1 VKLQRYGII
10 AGLALTSA
18 LALTA
23 CGSDNTPSA
32 SADASTAS
40 NCVTGDISAS
50 GSTAQ
55 KSAMTAW
62 TTAYG
67 QKCQGNVSYD
77 AQGSGQGVKDFIAG
91 KVAFAGSDSALKDGD
106 EQKNADARCKTGTA
120 NDLPMVA
127 SPIAIIFNVKGV
139 DKLTLTP
146 DLLAKIFGGKITTWN
161 DAAIAQANAG
171 VTLPATTITTVHRS
185 ADSGTTDN
193 FAKFLT
199 ATAPADW
206 TYGTGKAWKAPGGQ
220 GAPDSAGVVSAV
232 KETDGGISYVD
243 GPDAKK
249 NALTPAAIDFGAGPV
264 EISDATVGK
273 AIEGAKRAGEGNNI
287 KLKLD
292 YTIKDASAYPLVLVT
307 YEIVCEKGLDAGQV
321 KLTKAFLT
329 YTASDEG
336 QAKLSEIGYSKLPA
350 SLITDVRKAVES
362 IS

>member
-23 CGSDNTPSA
+23 CGSDNTPNA
-32 SADASTAS
+32 SADTAAAG
-40 NCVTGDISAS
+40 NCVAGDISSS

-67 QKCQGNVSYD
+67 QKCQGNISYD

-91 KVAFAGSDSALKDGD
+91 KVAFAGSDSALKDGE
-106 EQKNADARCKTGTA
+106 EQSQADARCKTGKA
-120 NDLPMVA
+120 DDLPMVA
-127 SPIAIIFNVKGV
+127 SPIAIVYNVKGV
-139 DKLTLTP
+139 DKLTVTP
-146 DLLAKIFGGKITTWN
+146 ELIAKIFAGKITAWN
-161 DAAIAQANAG
+161 DAAIAKANGGA
-171 VTLPATTITTVHRS
+171 TLPSTTITTVHRS
-185 ADSGTTDN
+185 KDSGTTDN
-193 FAKFLT
+193 LGKFLT
-199 ATAPADW
+199 ATDPADW
-206 TYGTGKAWKAPGGQ
+206 TFGTGKAWKAPGGQ

-232 KETDGGISYVD
+232 KGTDGAISYVD

-249 NALTPAAIDFGAGPV
+249 NTLTPASIDFGAGPV
-264 EISDATVGK
+264 DISDATVGK
-273 AIEGAKRAGEGNNI
+273 AIEGAKSAGEGNNI

-292 YTIKDASAYPLVLVT
+292 YTIKDAGAYPLVLVT
-307 YEIVCEKGLDAGQV
+307 YEIVCEKGIDAGQV
-321 KLTKAFLT
+321 KLAKAFLT

-336 QAKLSEIGYSKLPA
+336 QSKLTDIGYSKIPA
-350 SLITDVRKAVES
+350 NLITDVRKAVDS